1 MGAKLGPW
9 QRSCGSCRTRSIQSS
24 IRPIRSS
31 STRPRRKRSRSRG
44 PRSPWRNQFPGRLSA
59 SARRSQDEVRQAA
72 EEGVLGRALGGLLG
86 REEGSLPQLQRPLL
100 PASSEQ
106 GLRQGDGEA
115 AEGGLHP
122 RGHQDEDQGGRVVVK
137 WISRISTTF
146 RMLYFN
152 V

>member
-1 MGAKLGPW
+1 MTATPC
-9 QRSCGSCRTRSIQSS
+9 RSARSTSRRSAGSS
-24 IRPIRSS
+24 
-31 STRPRRKRSRSRG
+31 PRRR
-44 PRSPWRNQFPGRLSA
+44 
-59 SARRSQDEVRQAA
+59 
-72 EEGVLGRALGGLLG
+72 VLGRALGGLLG

-137 WISRISTTF
+137 WIFHISITI